1 MSETAAAAFREF
13 LSGHMVVSIL
23 VLPGA
28 CTGLDDFPRAVP
40 LRLDLSHS
48 FSPPM
53 WAEPS
58 DAGLDFHASFNRVS
72 RAVHVPWTA
81 LLWAG
86 IPGTDSGKTP
96 TQKAVAAL
104 PARDPAPLPPPD
116 PPFPKVTDGN
126 VVHVNFRKG
135 RI

>member
-1 MSETAAAAFREF
+1 MSRAWRTCGPGRRTQTTRTNPRTTINGMTSTHKNGSTMSETAAAAFREF

-58 DAGLDFHASFNRVS
+58 GAGLDFHA
-72 RAVHVPWTA
+72 
-81 LLWAG
+81 
-86 IPGTDSGKTP
+86 
-96 TQKAVAAL
+96 
-104 PARDPAPLPPPD
+104 
-116 PPFPKVTDGN
+116 
-126 VVHVNFRKG
+126 
-135 RI
+135 